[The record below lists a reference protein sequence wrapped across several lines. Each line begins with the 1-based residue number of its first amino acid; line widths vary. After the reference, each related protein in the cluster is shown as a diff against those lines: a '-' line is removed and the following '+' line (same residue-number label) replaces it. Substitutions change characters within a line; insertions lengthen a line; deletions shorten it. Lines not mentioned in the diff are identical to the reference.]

1 VDRQSRQTRVSHSA
15 QIETRANA
23 PVVVRDAE
31 TATAWAHPIAC
42 CVVDG
47 CRAAT

>member
-15 QIETRANA
+15 QIETRAIGRHFA
-23 PVVVRDAE
+23 RDAE
-31 TATAWAHPIAC
+31 AATAWAHPIAR

>member
-1 VDRQSRQTRVSHSA
+1 VSHSA

-23 PVVVRDAE
+23 PFVARDAE
-31 TATAWAHPIAC
+31 VATAWAHPLAG